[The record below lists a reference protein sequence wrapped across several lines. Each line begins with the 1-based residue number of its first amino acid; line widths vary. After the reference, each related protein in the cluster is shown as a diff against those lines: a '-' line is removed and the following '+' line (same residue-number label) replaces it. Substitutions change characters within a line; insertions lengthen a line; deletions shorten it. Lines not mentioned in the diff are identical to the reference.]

1 MTAGPVI
8 YGWRTPWA
16 LMSSPPFVKDSL
28 QDRGRMGPHTL
39 EPRVRPR
46 AALWNGVMSVRVS
59 YSRSMAAY
67 RVATAQSRHSAQS
80 LDQAHRHSVSWAPE
94 SGACPPTDTNV

>member
-28 QDRGRMGPHTL
+28 QDRGRMGAAC
-39 EPRVRPR
+39 PR
-46 AALWNGVMSVRVS
+46 AASEAMRGPVERRDVRAHLLQPLDGGFPCGKSAVEACRPVS
-59 YSRSMAAY
+59 GSAASPWCA
-67 RVATAQSRHSAQS
+67 VGS
-80 LDQAHRHSVSWAPE
+80 
-94 SGACPPTDTNV
+94 